1 MDTNPK
7 KIIGILSTLQAPLLS
22 QNLKEIVKKKS
33 TEVFL
38 ILDLKGLKSED
49 LGRWN
54 ERTNGFFE
62 DSTISLGSLINH
74 RIKIY
79 FVDDHND
86 PDCISLINFLK
97 TDLLINCGT
106 PRKLSK
112 NFLLK
117 SGCDILNIHPG
128 ILPNYRGSSCVEWAI
143 LNDDPI
149 GNTAH
154 FMVEEYDAGPI
165 IDSEAYNFKKNSSY
179 SDIRNKVYLESIKLM
194 SKSIDKIFVENLSRE
209 NMQNQQETY
218 PVYPPIS
225 DKEMV
230 NVMEIIKENKHKSII
245 L

>member
-117 SGCDILNIHPG
+117 SG
-128 ILPNYRGSSCVEWAI
+128 
-143 LNDDPI
+143 
-149 GNTAH
+149 
-154 FMVEEYDAGPI
+154 
-165 IDSEAYNFKKNSSY
+165 
-179 SDIRNKVYLESIKLM
+179 
-194 SKSIDKIFVENLSRE
+194 
-209 NMQNQQETY
+209 
-218 PVYPPIS
+218 
-225 DKEMV
+225 
-230 NVMEIIKENKHKSII
+230 
-245 L
+245 